1 MFDILPEEKVV
12 VLRARLE
19 ALKRSQNS
27 FTVWEMFDPPLK
39 SEEEIK
45 KIKEN
50 EKAEI
55 EAIIKV
61 LKENTRK
68 KAEQTRIKNRL
79 AKTTVSQD

>member
-1 MFDILPEEKVV
+1 MYDILPEEKEI
-12 VLRARLE
+12 VLRARLK
-19 ALKRSQNS
+19 ALKRATKSY
-27 FTVWEMFDPPLK
+27 TVWEMFDPPLK

-55 EAIIKV
+55 ETITKI

-68 KAEQTRIKNRL
+68 KRERTRLKNEGRL
-79 AKTTVSQD
+79 W

>member
-1 MFDILPEEKVV
+1 MFDLLPEEKVV
-12 VLRARLE
+12 VLRARLK
-19 ALKRSQNS
+19 ALKRATKSY
-27 FTVWEMFDPPLK
+27 TVWEMFDPPLK

-55 EAIIKV
+55 ETITKI

-68 KAEQTRIKNRL
+68 KRERTRLKNEGRL
-79 AKTTVSQD
+79 W